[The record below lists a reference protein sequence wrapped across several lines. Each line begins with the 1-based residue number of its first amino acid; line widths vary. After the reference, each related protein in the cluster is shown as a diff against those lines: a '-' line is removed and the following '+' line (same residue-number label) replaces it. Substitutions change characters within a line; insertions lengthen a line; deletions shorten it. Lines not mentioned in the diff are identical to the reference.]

1 MKRSGKTLH
10 HGTKSSSI
18 EKESFIVFMNGACG
32 LSRQSFALKN
42 FRSNEA
48 TTKCFRQND
57 TSAKRRENMRCQDS
71 LLKACRNIFQNIL
84 TYDRWKAVTT
94 WR

>member
-18 EKESFIVFMNGACG
+18 EKESFIVFMNGAYG
-32 LSRQSFALKN
+32 SSRQSFALKN
-42 FRSNEA
+42 FRSSEA
-48 TTKCFRQND
+48 TKKCFLQND
-57 TSAKRRENMRCQDS
+57 TSAKRPVNMRCLDF

-84 TYDRWKAVTT
+84 TYVKWKVVTT
-94 WR
+94 